1 MAKIMMMFRG
11 RKKTGRKKNP
21 LAFKHLLYIHR
32 VPGVVLSIFHI
43 KYKSFKKYTDANTTC
58 PNLK

>member
-1 MAKIMMMFRG
+1 MMMFRG

-21 LAFKHLLYIHR
+21 LAFKHLLYIHH

-43 KYKSFKKYTDANTTC
+43 KYKSLKKYNDANTTC
-58 PNLK
+58 HILK